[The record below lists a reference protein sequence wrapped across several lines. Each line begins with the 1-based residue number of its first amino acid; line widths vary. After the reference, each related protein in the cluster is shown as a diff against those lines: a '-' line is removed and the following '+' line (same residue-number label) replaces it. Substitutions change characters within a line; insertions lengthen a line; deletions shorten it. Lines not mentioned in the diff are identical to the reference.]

1 MRVTAWNNGSHHSTG
16 AGYGIRLSPEDR
28 DLYFSHAW
36 DHVVVDLVDSGHA
49 AISLSDSF
57 WARCTELRSA
67 DVGRWLISQRLA
79 PWPKGSPPTLLLAHL
94 GGNAFRL
101 ARSDR

>member
-16 AGYGIRLSPEDR
+16 AGYGVRISLDDR
-28 DLYFSHAW
+28 DLYFSRGW
-36 DHVVVDLVDSGHA
+36 DHVVVDLGASGRA
-49 AISLSDSF
+49 RVSLSGSF

-67 DVGRWLISQRLA
+67 DIGRWLVGERLA
-79 PWPKGSPPTLLLAHL
+79 PWPKGNPPSLSLTHL

-101 ARSDR
+101 TRSG